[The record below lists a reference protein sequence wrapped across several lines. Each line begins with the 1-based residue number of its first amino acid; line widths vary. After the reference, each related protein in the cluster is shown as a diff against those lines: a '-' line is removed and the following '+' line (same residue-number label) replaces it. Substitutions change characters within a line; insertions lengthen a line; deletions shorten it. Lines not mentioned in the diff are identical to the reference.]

1 MIFYFHMETTSAANI
16 YRDSVIQSFI
26 KITVSAYGCNTA
38 TNKKVTLVQSGEGAK
53 KRHQSLSL
61 W

>member
-1 MIFYFHMETTSAANI
+1 METTSAANI

-53 KRHQSLSL
+53 NDINLFPSGDEK
-61 W
+61 

>member
-1 MIFYFHMETTSAANI
+1 MATTSAANI

-38 TNKKVTLVQSGEGAK
+38 TNKKVTLVQSGEGGQK
-53 KRHQSLSL
+53 TTSISFPLVMKNR
-61 W
+61 